1 MKRRTLQLKRIS
13 HCCHTISLPGYGRM
27 SIERRHLFPRCVLRS
42 RIILY
47 TIVWRIQ
54 YITMHREM
62 EEWTLQSRHL
72 VKTARNSL
80 KTHYFALAGQL
91 ATFFFHL
98 YIIFNIF
105 FAFKWREKV
114 GKWPENPQTLGAQR
128 FQPGHFWNKSGQKV
142 GKWPVFHQFSV
153 RTRLSNLQIFAKS
166 EPKVGKWPVL
176 QTKSGQQNDLLLT
189 VIVAAFDHLGRDFQ
203 AVYGRILF

>member
-1 MKRRTLQLKRIS
+1 M
-13 HCCHTISLPGYGRM
+13 
-27 SIERRHLFPRCVLRS
+27 
-42 RIILY
+42 
-47 TIVWRIQ
+47 
-54 YITMHREM
+54 
-62 EEWTLQSRHL
+62 QSRHL

-105 FAFKWREKV
+105 FLHLIKKKSGQVARK
-114 GKWPENPQTLGAQR
+114 PQTLGRKGFSLAT
-128 FQPGHFWNKSGQKV
+128 FEIKV
-142 GKWPVFHQFSV
+142 GKKWARPVFPQFS
-153 RTRLSNLQIFAKS
+153 RPYTGYPTSKFSAKS